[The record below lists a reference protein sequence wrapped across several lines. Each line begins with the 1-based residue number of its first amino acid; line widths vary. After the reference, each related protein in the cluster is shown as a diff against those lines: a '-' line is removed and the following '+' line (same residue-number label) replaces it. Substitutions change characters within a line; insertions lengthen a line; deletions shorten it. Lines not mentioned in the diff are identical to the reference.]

1 MLSSKT
7 EKKRISEEDIQMR
20 EVNRE
25 ATRKWWKKWWWV
37 IALTGIGSAIVQYKV
52 CEVTEKPV
60 NEYGSPNTPTIA
72 DFADEIVKW
81 VSIIE
86 VDDKFKDLEKEYSLD
101 VLLDPYDEIV
111 LKDISYGSYD
121 LKLTASFGEFQ
132 KSRSAVPYQ
141 YDIFISFPYNRNTI
155 EKYKELYD
163 ELAKRL
169 EHGESVE
176 FRL

>member
-1 MLSSKT
+1 
-7 EKKRISEEDIQMR
+7 MR

-111 LKDISYGSYD
+111 LKDISYRQ
-121 LKLTASFGEFQ
+121 EH
-132 KSRSAVPYQ
+132 
-141 YDIFISFPYNRNTI
+141 
-155 EKYKELYD
+155 YKILFKKNW
-163 ELAKRL
+163 LL
-169 EHGESVE
+169 
-176 FRL
+176 